1 MSKSLVIVE
10 SPAKARTLGKFL
22 GGKYIIEASLGHV
35 KDLPTNRVGVDVN
48 AGFRPEYEVLEGK
61 SRFLEKIRK
70 LARTCDHVF
79 LAPDPDREGEAI
91 AWHIAEEL
99 QGTTSQIHRATFEEI
114 TRDAVVQA
122 IEKPG
127 QLNRALYEAQQARRI
142 LDRLVGYLISPMLW
156 TRVQRGLS
164 AGRVQSVT
172 LRLICDREDEI
183 RRFVTK
189 EYWTVDLEV
198 EAAAPPPFA
207 MKLATVDG
215 EKIEIPNGD
224 EARRIVEAVAGKPL
238 TVAEVEQKEVRRVPA
253 PPFITSTLQQ
263 DAYRK
268 LRFSVKKTMMLAQQ
282 LYEGL
287 DLGPRGVQGLITYM
301 RTDSVR
307 ISKEAV
313 HQART
318 YITERFGK
326 QFVPARPH
334 TYKSRK
340 SAQEAHEAIRPTA
353 VELTPEEVRPH
364 VERDQYILYELIW
377 KRFMASQMEAARFNQ
392 TRVTALAEDK
402 YGFVASGLAPVF
414 QGFLVLYEASADN
427 HANKENGEEP
437 VGQLPPLQAG
447 DRLTIKA
454 ITPNQHFTEPP
465 PRYNESTLVRELEAQ
480 GIGRPSTY
488 ASIVS
493 TIQEKNYV
501 ERIKGRL
508 HPTELG
514 ETITDLLVDSFPE
527 ILDVKF
533 TALMEE
539 QLDRVEDGSVDWVDL
554 LKNFWRAFKKRLD
567 EASTRM
573 RNVRREVVSTD
584 IKCDKCGEAMVLR
597 WGRNGRFLACSAYP
611 RCRNAKPYTPE
622 GEQSESHLFQRPA
635 KKTEFRCDKCDRE
648 MVIKTGRRGRFLACS
663 GYPECK
669 NTMPLKMG
677 LPCPAEGCSGELVER
692 MSKRGRV
699 FYSCTRYPECRY
711 VQWEKPV
718 KHPCP
723 ACSYYF
729 VVLVRREGR
738 QVLRCPKCKNTEDVG
753 ELLTGRKTGTPEEEI
768 Q

>member
-1 MSKSLVIVE
+1 MRKALVIVE
-10 SPAKARTLGKFL
+10 SPTKAKTLGKFL
-22 GGKYIIEASLGHV
+22 GDGFHIEASLGHV
-35 KDLPTNRVGVDVN
+35 KDLPTSRLGVNVDE
-48 AGFRPEYEVLEGK
+48 GFRPEYEVLEGK
-61 SRFLEKIRK
+61 SRFIEKIRK
-70 LARTCDHVF
+70 LAKSCNPIY

-99 QGTTSQIHRATFEEI
+99 RGTDKQIHRASFEEI
-114 TRDAVVQA
+114 TRDAVLRA

-142 LDRLVGYLISPMLW
+142 LDRLVGYKISPMLW

-164 AGRVQSVT
+164 AGRVQSVA

-183 RRFVTK
+183 RRFVPK

-198 EAAAPPPFA
+198 EADAPPPFA
-207 MKLATVDG
+207 MKLATIDG
-215 EKIEIPNGD
+215 KKVEISKGE
-224 EARRIVEAVAGKPL
+224 EARQVVEAVTGKPL
-238 TVAEVEQKEVRRVPA
+238 IVAEVNTKEVKRMPA

-268 LRFSVKKTMMLAQQ
+268 LRFSVKKTMMVAQQ
-282 LYEGL
+282 LYEGVE
-287 DLGPRGVQGLITYM
+287 LGPRGVQGLITYM

-307 ISKEAV
+307 LSKEAV
-313 HQART
+313 HHARAF
-318 YITERFGK
+318 IAERYGK
-326 QFVPARPH
+326 EFVPARPH

-340 SAQEAHEAIRPTA
+340 SAQEAHEAIRPAT
-353 VELTPEEVRPH
+353 VELTPEEVRPF
-364 VERDQYILYELIW
+364 VERDLYVLYELIW
-377 KRFMASQMEAARFNQ
+377 KRFLASQMEAARFNQ
-392 TRVTALAEDK
+392 TRVTALVDDK
-402 YGFVASGLAPVF
+402 YGFVATGLAPIF
-414 QGFLVLYEASADN
+414 QGFLAVYEASPEDRAN
-427 HANKENGEEP
+427 HNGEEP
-437 VGQLPPLQAG
+437 AGQLPPLKKG
-447 DRLTIKA
+447 DHLTIKTIA
-454 ITPNQHFTEPP
+454 PNQHFTEPP
-465 PRYNESTLVRELEAQ
+465 PRYNESSLVRELEAQ

-493 TIQEKNYV
+493 TIQEKQYV

-514 ETITDLLVDSFPE
+514 EMITDLLVDSFPE
-527 ILDVKF
+527 IMDVKF
-533 TALMEE
+533 TALLEE

-554 LKNFWRAFKKRLD
+554 LENFWRAFKHRLD
-567 EASTRM
+567 EASTKM
-573 RNVRREVVSTD
+573 RNLRREVVATEV
-584 IKCDKCGEAMVLR
+584 KCDKCGEAMVLR

-611 RCRNAKPYTPE
+611 KCRNAKPYVTE
-622 GEQSESHLFQRPA
+622 TNQGENNLFQRPV
-635 KKTEFRCDKCDRE
+635 KKTNFRCDKCDRE
-648 MVIKTGRRGRFLACS
+648 MVIKMGRRGRFLACS

-669 NTMPLKMG
+669 NTMPLKLG
-677 LPCPAEGCSGELVER
+677 LACPEEGCGGELVER

-723 ACSYYF
+723 ACGYYF
-729 VVLVRREGR
+729 VVLLRREGR

-753 ELLTGRKTGTPEEEI
+753 ELLLGRKAAAGDEDI